1 MGTQEASSLC
11 DLGEII
17 LCDAGEVTLRNW
29 GGIRGPI

>member
-17 LCDAGEVTLRNW
+17 LCDAGEITLCDLSE
-29 GGIRGPI
+29 IPVPT